1 MCCSGRVKFFF
12 PQAGHCPLDNR
23 SRGSSF
29 GGFFE
34 AAGGEAGGAGG
45 GAGPTLLAGFG
56 EDTVFPEPAW
66 GALVAGF
73 DEGFFFSYL
82 NFSLMAF
89 FLG

>member
-45 GAGPTLLAGFG
+45 G
-56 EDTVFPEPAW
+56 EDAIFPEPAG

-73 DEGFFFSYL
+73 DEGVFFCDLHLFTL
-82 NFSLMAF
+82 AKF
-89 FLG
+89 FLFSINLKS